1 MWYEQNSSRKS
12 NQSRRQMAASHEIMY
27 PVTKLYILFRTER
40 SNTIHC
46 PAAHP
51 PIGHIREYPPGY
63 YVRTYEILSLLV
75 KR

>member
-1 MWYEQNSSRKS
+1 
-12 NQSRRQMAASHEIMY
+12 MAAWHEIMY
-27 PVTKLYILFRTER
+27 PVTKLYTLFRTER

-51 PIGHIREYPPGY
+51 PIGHIREYPPPPGY
-63 YVRTYEILSLLV
+63 YVRTYEILSVLV